1 MEGKVQDLWEKNLG
15 IQMQRGGSG
24 QDLISLSM
32 RLSYASGLF
41 WNNTHALCNMASIHL
56 QQGICRVHVQ
66 IEAFWG

>member
-41 WNNTHALCNMASIHL
+41 WNNTHALCNMASI
-56 QQGICRVHVQ
+56 
-66 IEAFWG
+66 